1 MSVRRRVSEADGA
14 AAFAQVRQVFDTVLS
29 GEKPLISAKNRAD
42 IEKSFTRV
50 PRGVRATAVR
60 YALEELA
67 TLAPG
72 NSVEVRV
79 PPYGVTQCIAGP
91 RHTRGT
97 PPSVV
102 ETSGFIWCAL
112 AAGALTWDDASASGL
127 LTASGERSNLSRYFP
142 LF

>member
-1 MSVRRRVSEADGA
+1 MAVRRKVSEADGA
-14 AAFAQVRQVFDTVLS
+14 AALATVRGVFEAGTPLTGGQNREEMERLFASL
-29 GEKPLISAKNRAD
+29 
-42 IEKSFTRV
+42 

-60 YALEELA
+60 YSLEELG

-79 PPYGVTQCIAGP
+79 PPFGVTQCVAGP

-102 ETSGFIWCAL
+102 E
-112 AAGALTWDDASASGL
+112 ASALGVLGWADALGSAQL
-127 LTASGERSNLSRYFP
+127 SASGERSDISRYFP

>member
-1 MSVRRRVSEADGA
+1 MAIRRKISESDGQAALSAVRTALAPVIDNVPAETLLFALDSTVA
-14 AAFAQVRQVFDTVLS
+14 AL
-29 GEKPLISAKNRAD
+29 
-42 IEKSFTRV
+42 

-60 YALEELA
+60 YGLEELA

-79 PPYGVTQCIAGP
+79 PPYGVTQCVAGP

-102 ETSGFIWCAL
+102 ETSPALWLAMVTGAMSWEQAL
-112 AAGALTWDDASASGL
+112 ASGDL
-127 LTASGERSNLSRYFP
+127 SASGERSDLGRFFP

>member
-14 AAFAQVRQVFDTVLS
+14 AAFAQVRQVFASALS
-29 GEKPLISAKNRAD
+29 GEKPLIIAENRAD
-42 IEKSFTRV
+42 IEQAFTRL
-50 PRGVRATAVR
+50 PRGVRATA
-60 YALEELA
+60 
-67 TLAPG
+67 
-72 NSVEVRV
+72 
-79 PPYGVTQCIAGP
+79 
-91 RHTRGT
+91 GT

>member
-1 MSVRRRVSEADGA
+1 MSGRRRVSEADGG

-29 GEKPLISAKNRAD
+29 GEKPLISAENRAD
-42 IEKSFTRV
+42 IEQAFARL
-50 PRGVRATAVR
+50 PRGARATAVR

-91 RHTRGT
+91 RHTCGT
-97 PPSVV
+97 PARVD
-102 ETSGFIWCAL
+102 ETSGSI
-112 AAGALTWDDASASGL
+112 
-127 LTASGERSNLSRYFP
+127 
-142 LF
+142 

>member
-14 AAFAQVRQVFDTVLS
+14 AAFAQVRQFFDTVLS
-29 GEKPLISAKNRAD
+29 GEKPLISAENRAD
-42 IEKSFTRV
+42 IEQSFARL

-91 RHTRGT
+91 Q
-97 PPSVV
+97 PYP
-102 ETSGFIWCAL
+102 
-112 AAGALTWDDASASGL
+112 AA
-127 LTASGERSNLSRYFP
+127 RRRV
-142 LF
+142 

>member
-1 MSVRRRVSEADGA
+1 MSVRRRVSEADGS
-14 AAFAQVRQVFDTVLS
+14 AAFAQVRQVFDAVPS
-29 GEKPLISAKNRAD
+29 GEKPLTDQENRAK
-42 IEKSFTRV
+42 IEQTFTRL

-102 ETSGFIWCAL
+102 ETNGFIWCAL

-127 LTASGERSNLSRYFP
+127 LTSSGERSNLSRYFP